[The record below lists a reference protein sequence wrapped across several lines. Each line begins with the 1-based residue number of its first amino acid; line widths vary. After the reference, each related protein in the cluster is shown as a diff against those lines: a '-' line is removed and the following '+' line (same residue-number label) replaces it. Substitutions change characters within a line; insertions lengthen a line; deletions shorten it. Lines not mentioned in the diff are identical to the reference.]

1 MARGWESKSVEQQ
14 QEESARDRS
23 HAAGPPPTPLTN
35 VERARADRRRAL
47 EMSLART
54 QAELQSACHPRHK
67 DMLRLQLE
75 AIQKEIADL

>member
-23 HAAGPPPTPLTN
+23 SAASPTPTEE
-35 VERARADRRRAL
+35 ERARADRRRAL

-54 QAELQSACHPRHK
+54 QAELQAACHPRHK
-67 DMLRLQLE
+67 DMLRLKLE
-75 AIQKEIADL
+75 AIQKELRG